1 MNQLMGINFRKL
13 ALVDANQVVASIG
26 SLNCAIKV
34 RGNSHNFCCIRIY
47 SEAEDLQRLAI
58 TLLACAIGTQHQVYL
73 PIDTGDLAEKWSY
86 KWNPRPG
93 NSFAKGIRITAV
105 RPSIDQPKSFTY
117 TPKRRLKRYPW
128 IPWPITCDAQTELP
142 VFTLAGM
149 PGETDCPRLWD
160 GRRDLREPH
169 MVCIGGHPKAL
180 IRLARLLLDYSDT
193 NIPSDEDIV
202 LETEGGLRGVGPLSY
217 EARFERVDPC
227 RCAACVGDSS

>member
-1 MNQLMGINFRKL
+1 MNQLMGIDFRKL
-13 ALVDANQVVASIG
+13 ALVDANQVVGSIG
-26 SLNCAIKV
+26 SLNCIIRIWGA
-34 RGNSHNFCCIRIY
+34 SHHFCCIRIY
-47 SEAEDLQRLAI
+47 SDAENFQRIAI

-73 PIDTGDLAEKWSY
+73 PVDTGDLAEKWSY
-86 KWNPRPG
+86 KWDARPG

-128 IPWPITCDAQTELP
+128 FPWSITCDPQTELP

-193 NIPSDEDIV
+193 NIPSDIDIV
-202 LETEGGLRGVGPLSY
+202 LETGGGLRGVGPLSN

>member
-1 MNQLMGINFRKL
+1 MNQLMGIEFKNL
-13 ALVDANQVVASIG
+13 ALIDANKLVDSIG
-26 SLNCAIKV
+26 GLNCVILIWGA
-34 RGNSHNFCCIRIY
+34 SHNFCCIRTY
-47 SEAEDLQRLAI
+47 SDAENFQRIAI
-58 TLLACAIGTQHQVYL
+58 MLLACAIGTQHQVYL

-86 KWNPRPG
+86 KWDARPG

-117 TPKRRLKRYPW
+117 TPKRRLKQYPW
-128 IPWPITCDAQTELP
+128 HPWSVTCDVQTELP

-149 PGETDCPRLWD
+149 PGETACPRLWD

-180 IRLARLLLDYSDT
+180 IRLARLLLDYANTDT
-193 NIPSDEDIV
+193 PPDEEIV
-202 LETEGGLRGVGPLSY
+202 LETVGGLRGVGPLSY

-227 RCAACVGDSS
+227 CCAACVGDSS